1 MVVRT
6 GLAAL
11 ATLLV
16 LPAGS
21 YGGIRGASI
30 PRPCSPRDGPASQP
44 VALPGV
50 FGCQAAAL
58 ASAARA
64 RLSASDGNGYDNLGF
79 AIASSSDGSI
89 VAVGA
94 PDHMV
99 HGIATGAVYVFVKSA
114 SGWASATQTAE
125 LTASDGAS
133 GDTFGTSVAISSDGS
148 TIVVGS
154 PKHNLGGNI
163 GQGAVY
169 VFQRGPSGWA
179 TATQT
184 AELSAVGGAAGD
196 QLGDA
201 VAISG
206 TTIAAGADFRQVNSN
221 LSQGAVYVFTET
233 AANWSATSQAVL
245 TASDGGAGDQIGAAL
260 AMSGG
265 TIVAGAPYH
274 DVGANANQGAAYVFE
289 ALPSGWT
296 SGSQNAELTAPDGAA
311 DDSLGSAVA
320 ISGSTIVATAIGH
333 KIGANDAQ
341 GAGYVYTQPA
351 GGWASTNQ
359 AAELTASDGGDNDEL
374 GYSAAIQ
381 GSTVVLGAPY
391 HDDPSGT
398 AVGAAYLYAEP
409 SAGWRASTETQQLLP
424 GPNDAPG
431 SGLGFG
437 ESAAIGGPVV
447 AVGSSYN
454 DPAHPGGTAYAFVNP
469 PGYVNSVPTVS
480 IKSPQNGADY
490 AQGQVIHAQYS
501 CAAAPPATLAS
512 CVGSV
517 PDGAL
522 IDTTDPG
529 SHTVSVTATDSNG
542 VIVSQSVTYAVHA
555 ILPGRVRC

>member
-1 MVVRT
+1 M
-6 GLAAL
+6 
-11 ATLLV
+11 
-16 LPAGS
+16 
-21 YGGIRGASI
+21 
-30 PRPCSPRDGPASQP
+30 
-44 VALPGV
+44 
-50 FGCQAAAL
+50 
-58 ASAARA
+58 
-64 RLSASDGNGYDNLGF
+64 
-79 AIASSSDGSI
+79 
-89 VAVGA
+89 
-94 PDHMV
+94 
-99 HGIATGAVYVFVKSA
+99 
-114 SGWASATQTAE
+114 
-125 LTASDGAS
+125 
-133 GDTFGTSVAISSDGS
+133 
-148 TIVVGS
+148 
-154 PKHNLGGNI
+154 
-163 GQGAVY
+163 
-169 VFQRGPSGWA
+169 
-179 TATQT
+179 
-184 AELSAVGGAAGD
+184 
-196 QLGDA
+196 
-201 VAISG
+201 
-206 TTIAAGADFRQVNSN
+206 
-221 LSQGAVYVFTET
+221 
-233 AANWSATSQAVL
+233 
-245 TASDGGAGDQIGAAL
+245 
-260 AMSGG
+260 
-265 TIVAGAPYH
+265 
-274 DVGANANQGAAYVFE
+274 FE

-555 ILPGRVRC
+555 ILPGQGPVLSGLRQSHARWREGASAASISRGGPSIIPLGTIFNFAIDQRATVTVTFARLAGGPALRGAGHSTCVSRARVRRHRPRCAKLTTDGSLGFDATPGNDAIWFDGRLSGTAELSPGAYRATFVATGAQGSPTSPQSLQFTIVQPHRRKARSRH